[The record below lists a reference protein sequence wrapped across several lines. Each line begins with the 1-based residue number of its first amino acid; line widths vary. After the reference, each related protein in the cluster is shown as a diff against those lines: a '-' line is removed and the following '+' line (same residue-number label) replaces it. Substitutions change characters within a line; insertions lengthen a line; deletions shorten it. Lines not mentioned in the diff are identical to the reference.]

1 MRALF
6 DALLRFYEFDG
17 PVTPA
22 KTGKPPSHT
31 ERQLLD
37 APARDA
43 STFPYLP

>member
-17 PVTPA
+17 PAPA
-22 KTGKPPSHT
+22 KPAKVPT
-31 ERQLLD
+31 ETEKYLLD
-37 APARDA
+37 LSSQDT

>member
-17 PVTPA
+17 PSPA
-22 KTGKPPSHT
+22 KPAKASTPT
-31 ERQLLD
+31 ETELLD
-37 APARDA
+37 SPSRDA

>member
-17 PVTPA
+17 PSPA
-22 KTGKPPSHT
+22 KPAKVPTQT
-31 ERQLLD
+31 ERELLD
-37 APARDA
+37 SPSRDA